1 MADEL
6 SFGPFFLLD
15 RAARERLR
23 ALATRTTLQQGDVL
37 IEENS
42 TGDDAFVLIEGAVRV
57 LARGDERTLALLG
70 APALVGEV
78 APVRSTKRTATVVA
92 DTPCTVLK
100 IPGDE
105 LRELITAQPLFGTAM
120 RERTD
125 LVVADAFMKRHS
137 PLRDLPAEI
146 VSALAGRLRPREFA
160 PDQLI
165 EGRDDDLYLVRRG
178 AIERL
183 ADGHRTPAGEFVQ
196 RERDERYSAVGET
209 WIYELRMADV
219 AKEIIAHQERVRTI
233 AAQLGDKVKVRANR
247 TTIAVRDPQLGGA
260 LVRDAGEHRAVV
272 SDNVGALVEK
282 LDGKH
287 DVDTLVRDSK
297 RPRGE
302 IVEGLAILIA
312 AGIANIEE

>member
-1 MADEL
+1 VSDEL
-6 SFGPFFLLD
+6 NFGPFFLLD
-15 RAARERLR
+15 KSARQRLR
-23 ALATRTTLQQGDVL
+23 ELATRTTLHQGDVL
-37 IEENS
+37 IEEHS
-42 TGDDAFVLIEGAVRV
+42 MGDDAFVLIEGAVRV
-57 LARGDERTLALLG
+57 LARGDDRTLALLG

-78 APVRSTKRTATVVA
+78 APVRATKRTATVLA

-105 LRELITAQPLFGTAM
+105 LRELIAAHPLFGTAM

-146 VSALAGRLRPREFA
+146 VSALAGRLRPREFE

-183 ADGHRTPAGEFVQ
+183 GDGARTPAGEFVQ
-196 RERDERYSAVGET
+196 REREERYGAVGET
-209 WIYELRMADV
+209 WLYELRMADV
-219 AKEIIAHQERVRTI
+219 ANEIIAHQNRVRSI
-233 AAQLGDKVKVRANR
+233 AAQLGDRVKVRANR
-247 TTIAVRDPQLGGA
+247 GTFAVRDPQLGGA
-260 LVRDAGEHRAVV
+260 LVRDTGEHRAVV
-272 SDNVGALVEK
+272 SDNVGALVER

-287 DVDTLVRDSK
+287 DVETLVQGSK

-312 AGIANIEE
+312 AGIAKIEE